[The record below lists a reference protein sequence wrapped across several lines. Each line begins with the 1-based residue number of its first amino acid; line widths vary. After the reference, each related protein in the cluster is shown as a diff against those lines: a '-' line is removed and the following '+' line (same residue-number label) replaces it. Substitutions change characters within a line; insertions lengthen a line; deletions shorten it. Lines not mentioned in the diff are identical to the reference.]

1 MRCPLLAALV
11 VGSCVLSRSSVAAQQ
26 STAADTVWRF
36 RAGAGIK
43 RLREC
48 DAAELLVGTKDA
60 LVAVDATT
68 GAKLW
73 EQLDLPSLGWGL
85 YMPCGAK
92 TGFSYRQDR
101 IVAFDLV
108 SGQPRWDATAL
119 PPFQEIRGAAA
130 MENLDLLLLFLVICS
145 IC

>member
-92 TGFSYRQDR
+92 TGFSYRPCPGHTTHR
-101 IVAFDLV
+101 
-108 SGQPRWDATAL
+108 SNPG
-119 PPFQEIRGAAA
+119 RGEASAPMCHFPINA
-130 MENLDLLLLFLVICS
+130 V
-145 IC
+145 